1 MVLLEGTVAMLIAT
15 VCLGVVLGGPG
26 PAVGLL
32 AALAVLVP
40 YLVVSGVSP
49 APLSELGLPGGWAG

>member
-1 MVLLEGTVAMLIAT
+1 MLIAT